1 MIWYPYQQMKTMQ
14 TPYEIVD
21 AEGVYLYTRERRMID
36 SVSSWWSVIH
46 GYKHPAL
53 NQVLV
58 DQAGRFSHV
67 MLGGLTH
74 APAQQLAEKL
84 GQLASGGT
92 GVQLLF
98 RLRQCGGGGGS
109 ENGSAIFYEPG
120 RADPA
125 HHDSGSGA
133 RLPRGHLQDHG
144 GRGRRGLPLCPP
156 GLRTQP
162 ACGAH
167 SHGDSGAGGGLS
179 DLP

>member
-84 GQLASGGT
+84 GQWLPGELAYS
-92 GVQLLF
+92 F
-98 RLRQCGGGGGS
+98 FS
-109 ENGSAIFYEPG
+109 
-120 RADPA
+120 
-125 HHDSGSGA
+125 DSGSVA
-133 RLPRGHLQDHG
+133 VEVALKMALQYFMNRG

>member
-84 GQLASGGT
+84 GQWLPGELAYS
-92 GVQLLF
+92 F
-98 RLRQCGGGGGS
+98 FS
-109 ENGSAIFYEPG
+109 
-120 RADPA
+120 
-125 HHDSGSGA
+125 DSGSVA
-133 RLPRGHLQDHG
+133 AVSYTHLDVYKRQSQPR
-144 GRGRRGLPLCPP
+144 CW
-156 GLRTQP
+156 T
-162 ACGAH
+162 
-167 SHGDSGAGGGLS
+167 AGGCSG
-179 DLP
+179 

>member
-84 GQLASGGT
+84 GQWLPGELAYS
-92 GVQLLF
+92 F
-98 RLRQCGGGGGS
+98 FS
-109 ENGSAIFYEPG
+109 
-120 RADPA
+120 
-125 HHDSGSGA
+125 DSGSVA
-133 RLPRGHLQDHG
+133 VEVALKMALQ
-144 GRGRRGLPLCPP
+144 
-156 GLRTQP
+156 
-162 ACGAH
+162 
-167 SHGDSGAGGGLS
+167 
-179 DLP
+179 